1 MKKIPTILIAAA
13 AAVAAFFLLTA
24 GKKDDDGVIT
34 LYGNVD
40 IRQVDMSFRVPG
52 TLKEMFFEEGER
64 VQKGDLLAALDDE
77 DYRRTYE
84 KSLAEIKRCEAQLR
98 EAVSLLE
105 TNLPLCK
112 QKISSERSCISYA
125 NARDEAAAAVEAAK
139 SAGRYE
145 KNQLEYT
152 KIYAPADGI
161 VSSRIQEPGATV
173 SAGQPVYLR

>member
-105 TNLPLCK
+105 TNLPL
-112 QKISSERSCISYA
+112 
-125 NARDEAAAAVEAAK
+125 
-139 SAGRYE
+139 
-145 KNQLEYT
+145 
-152 KIYAPADGI
+152 
-161 VSSRIQEPGATV
+161 
-173 SAGQPVYLR
+173 

>member
-64 VQKGDLLAALDDE
+64 VQKGDLLAVLDDE

-125 NARDEAAAAVEAAK
+125 NARDEAAAA
-139 SAGRYE
+139 
-145 KNQLEYT
+145 LESYFDL
-152 KIYAPADGI
+152 ADQSI
-161 VSSRIQEPGATV
+161 TAS
-173 SAGQPVYLR
+173 LRKGY